1 MWKKFVT
8 SGMAID
14 PSHIDYRKLYLT
26 NTLLLTAAVVFS
38 VFALVTSCISKQYLI
53 ALVDLAGAVVAV
65 GTILYLRRTGRL
77 YRSSAI
83 LVGMVFVLTLCSIY
97 FDTYPNMN
105 LAWVYVIP
113 LTAFFLLERKV
124 GLWVVIAYG
133 ILYGVILWS
142 RFDTVEMVNKGPVLF
157 ANIFGVLIVVTA
169 LTRYF
174 EVSRKEAQHHLKKAL
189 AREAAQSR
197 VLQNALSELTEYRNK
212 LEKRVEEDRE
222 ELSLKENMLLQQA
235 KMVSMGEMVA
245 MIAHQLKQPL
255 NLVSVVTHDARESFR
270 CGELDQ
276 ERIEQLSNKTL
287 NSVRFM
293 SDTIDTFKNFL
304 KPNKNKK
311 IFSLKES
318 IDKALEIVTAPL
330 QNDQVRITLEGH
342 DALLY
347 GVESEMQQVVMNLLI
362 NARDAMVQQNVQE
375 RLIGITLE
383 DRGGSVDL
391 VVRDNA
397 GGIPEEIIGS
407 LFGSFVSSKGE
418 EGMGL
423 GLYMVKMIVES
434 YDGSVRVENRDGGAC
449 FTITLPKAV
458 PTA

>member
-1 MWKKFVT
+1 
-8 SGMAID
+8 
-14 PSHIDYRKLYLT
+14 
-26 NTLLLTAAVVFS
+26 
-38 VFALVTSCISKQYLI
+38 
-53 ALVDLAGAVVAV
+53 
-65 GTILYLRRTGRL
+65 
-77 YRSSAI
+77 
-83 LVGMVFVLTLCSIY
+83 
-97 FDTYPNMN
+97 
-105 LAWVYVIP
+105 
-113 LTAFFLLERKV
+113 
-124 GLWVVIAYG
+124 
-133 ILYGVILWS
+133 
-142 RFDTVEMVNKGPVLF
+142 
-157 ANIFGVLIVVTA
+157 
-169 LTRYF
+169 
-174 EVSRKEAQHHLKKAL
+174 
-189 AREAAQSR
+189 
-197 VLQNALSELTEYRNK
+197 
-212 LEKRVEEDRE
+212 
-222 ELSLKENMLLQQA
+222 
-235 KMVSMGEMVA
+235 
-245 MIAHQLKQPL
+245 
-255 NLVSVVTHDARESFR
+255 
-270 CGELDQ
+270 
-276 ERIEQLSNKTL
+276 
-287 NSVRFM
+287 M